1 METAFLGVDT
11 SNYTTSVALVAEDKT
26 ILLNAKRLLPVKE
39 GEVGLRQQ
47 NALFEHTKNLPE
59 LFEENRELF
68 SRFRIAAIGVS
79 ARPRDVEGS
88 YMPCFLAGVSAASA
102 AAPAP
107 SVSRSVEAPVNITV
121 NASGTDSQA
130 LGQSIY
136 NSAQRYLVKTLR
148 QTMQ

>member
-1 METAFLGVDT
+1 MREIHKTLILSLGGEPHTFRLRKLDAF
-11 SNYTTSVALVAEDKT
+11 S
-26 ILLNAKRLLPVKE
+26 
-39 GEVGLRQQ
+39 GL
-47 NALFEHTKNLPE
+47 
-59 LFEENRELF
+59 
-68 SRFRIAAIGVS
+68 AAYLDS
-79 ARPRDVEGS
+79 ES
-88 YMPCFLAGVSAASA
+88 STASA
-102 AAPAP
+102 AAPTP